1 MSVGVIQLINGQPPN
16 RGNTCISG
24 YDAGKPNYA
33 LSNFAAPDASNNPH
47 KTLNG
52 KPAFAFQDPDLGRVV
67 KFPTSEHYLHF
78 QQLSKSAKEDMLQ
91 KGWADAPTIEILRG
105 KTDKNSKWYIG
116 PNQLNDDIKNSQGT
130 YDDAKWIEKSKDVQ
144 MQMNATKYQ
153 QSPGFRASIDEA
165 IKLGAALDGGGAA
178 TVIED
183 TASIKSGKPENKWGT
198 GPRGEGLNMLGNS
211 QTAFANMIKND
222 PNLQRGLTQANA
234 PPGITQFA
242 TTGARTLYNQADA
255 QYKSGVQVAL
265 KNARAG
271 FPNAVNQPDTSD
283 LGPGVVRSFANA
295 SQVTL
300 GAASNAQTA
309 SAAAAQPSS
318 PRRQSAAEFI
328 LSKVG
333 TQYGMKD
340 LKVKPDMNIPG
351 QSVVHLNFT
360 SPQHAQAFV
369 AAMKNQNIH
378 LAAHGDNVFLA
389 QDKQQSVFNAIGV
402 GNYGRSNP
410 QPITTVLLQQ
420 SMGAQAQP
428 APPQQQ
434 QMQAPPVQQQPQPQ
448 AAAPQP
454 QQPKP
459 GLPKDPPGPP
469 KAGLPKDPPGTP
481 PQQPISRA
489 QAQGQGYNRVQQNAH
504 AASKYPDPANPA
516 ARVSPLPVGPPPAK
530 PAARVS
536 PLPVGAPA
544 AKPAA
549 QASQSPLPFIPDIP
563 MTDLQKKLVE
573 AKKTYQETVT
583 NDQRYTKPEQQQT
596 QRRSP

>member
-1 MSVGVIQLINGQPPN
+1 MAIGVIQLINGQPPN

-47 KTLNG
+47 KTPNG

-78 QQLSKSAKEDMLQ
+78 QQLSKSAKEEMLQ

-105 KTDKNSKWYIG
+105 KTDVNSKWYIG
-116 PNQLNDDIKNSQGT
+116 PNQLHGDIKNSQGT

-222 PNLQRGLTQANA
+222 PNLQRGLTQANTA
-234 PPGITQFA
+234 PPAIAQFA
-242 TTGARTLYNQADA
+242 TAGARTLYNQADA

-265 KNARAG
+265 KNARSG
-271 FPNAVNQPDTSD
+271 FPNAVNQLDTSD

-309 SAAAAQPSS
+309 SAAPAQPSA
-318 PRRQSAAEFI
+318 PGRQSAAEFI
-328 LSKVG
+328 LSNVG

-351 QSVVHLNFT
+351 QSVVQLNFN

-369 AAMKNQNIH
+369 AAMKNKNIH
-378 LAAHGDNVFLA
+378 LAAHRDNVFLA
-389 QDKQQSVFNAIGV
+389 QDKQQSVFNALGV
-402 GNYGRSNP
+402 GSYGRSNP

-420 SMGAQAQP
+420 NMGAQP
-428 APPQQQ
+428 APPQTQ

-448 AAAPQP
+448 AAAPQS
-454 QQPKP
+454 QQPT
-459 GLPKDPPGPP
+459 
-469 KAGLPKDPPGTP
+469 AGLPKYPPGTP

-489 QAQGQGYNRVQQNAH
+489 QTGYNRVQQNAH
-504 AASKYPDPANPA
+504 ATAAS
-516 ARVSPLPVGPPPAK
+516 S
-530 PAARVS
+530 
-536 PLPVGAPA
+536 
-544 AKPAA
+544 
-549 QASQSPLPFIPDIP
+549 
-563 MTDLQKKLVE
+563 E
-573 AKKTYQETVT
+573 
-583 NDQRYTKPEQQQT
+583 
-596 QRRSP
+596 